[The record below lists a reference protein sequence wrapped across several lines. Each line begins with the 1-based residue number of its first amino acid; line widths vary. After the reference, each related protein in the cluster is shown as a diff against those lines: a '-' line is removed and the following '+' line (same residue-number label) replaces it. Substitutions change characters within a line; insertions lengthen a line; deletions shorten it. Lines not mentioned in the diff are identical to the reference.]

1 MRKRHFTE
9 VDTMPLP
16 SIGHGLPT
24 VQQLRESH
32 NMSYFEVAQAAGVHP
47 RVVYWLEHGIRVS
60 LAEAISILAVFSRCS
75 HHPYTFH
82 NVWGIRLKRPSMQ
95 TPKVIISL
103 HVL

>member
-16 SIGHGLPT
+16 GIGHRLPT
-24 VQQLRESH
+24 IQQLRESH

-47 RVVYWLEHGIRVS
+47 RVVYWVEHGIRIS

-75 HHPYTFH
+75 QHPYTFH
-82 NVWGIRLKRPSMQ
+82 NVWGIRLKRLSPPPQKMYCY
-95 TPKVIISL
+95 
-103 HVL
+103 VL